1 MRLRSALRACLII
14 TAFILPSLSSCS
26 DSRPQL
32 EAEVQIANNS
42 VYVWNR
48 CDVEWTG
55 GIVFL
60 DIKSDD
66 IQKTFGTV
74 QPGGFAQL
82 PLREFRKG
90 TGSNATPADVT
101 SPSSVLVEVDGYAP
115 RRFELNDTQRR

>member
-1 MRLRSALRACLII
+1 MRLRSALRACLIT
-14 TAFILPSLSSCS
+14 TAFILLSLSSCS

-48 CDVEWTG
+48 GDVEWTG
-55 GIVFL
+55 GTVFL
-60 DIKSDD
+60 DKKSDD
-66 IQKTFGTV
+66 IQKKFGTV

-90 TGSNATPADVT
+90 TGPDSTRADVT
-101 SPSSVLVEVDGYAP
+101 SPGSVLVEVDGYAP
-115 RRFELNDTQRR
+115 RRFELNDTQR

>member
-1 MRLRSALRACLII
+1 MRLHVRSVRLLVPLSCLAL
-14 TAFILPSLSSCS
+14 LSGSCSS

-48 CDVEWTG
+48 GDVEWTG
-55 GIVFL
+55 GTVFL
-60 DIKSDD
+60 GKKSDD
-66 IQKTFGTV
+66 IRKTFRTV

-90 TGSNATPADVT
+90 TGPDSTPADVT
-101 SPSSVLVEVDGYAP
+101 SPSSVLV
-115 RRFELNDTQRR
+115 

>member
-1 MRLRSALRACLII
+1 MRLRSVLRACLIM
-14 TAFILPSLSSCS
+14 TVFLLLSLSSCS

-48 CDVEWTG
+48 GEVAWTG
-55 GIVFL
+55 GTVFL
-60 DIKSDD
+60 DKKSDD
-66 IQKTFGTV
+66 IQKKFGTV

-90 TGSNATPADVT
+90 MGPDSTPVEVA
-101 SPSSVLVEVDGYAP
+101 SPGSVLVEANDYAP
-115 RRFELNDTQRR
+115 RRFELNDTQR

>member
-1 MRLRSALRACLII
+1 MRLRLAQCACLII
-14 TAFILPSLSSCS
+14 TVFILPSCSSSS
-26 DSRPQL
+26 DSRPQP

-48 CDVEWTG
+48 GDVKWTG

-60 DIKSDD
+60 DKKSDD
-66 IQKTFGTV
+66 IQKAFGTV

-90 TGSNATPADVT
+90 TGPDSTPADVT
-101 SPSSVLVEVDGYAP
+101 SPSSVLVEVDSYAP
-115 RRFELNDTQRR
+115 RRFELR

>member
-1 MRLRSALRACLII
+1 MRLRSTLRACLII
-14 TAFILPSLSSCS
+14 TAFILLSLSSCS

-48 CDVEWTG
+48 SSVEWTG
-55 GIVFL
+55 GTVFL
-60 DIKSDD
+60 DKKSDD
-66 IQKTFGTV
+66 IQKAFGTV

-90 TGSNATPADVT
+90 TGPDSTPVDVT

-115 RRFELNDTQRR
+115 RRFELNDTQR